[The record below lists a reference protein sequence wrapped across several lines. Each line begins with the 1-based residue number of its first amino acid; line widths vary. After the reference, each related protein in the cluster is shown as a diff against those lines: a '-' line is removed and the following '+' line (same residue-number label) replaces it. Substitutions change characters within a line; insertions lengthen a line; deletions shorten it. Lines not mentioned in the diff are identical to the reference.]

1 MTPTAAD
8 RLQAQV
14 EQMTWPQLLALWK
27 WLTLYVF
34 TERKGK

>member
-14 EQMTWPQLLALWK
+14 EQITWPQLLALCK

-34 TERKGK
+34 MGKKGQ